1 MEFKFRAV
9 DNRLPLWF
17 SPSSSI
23 GHVYEQALRASYPNA
38 DPRQIPEPMRNEL
51 ILRQIEKERIREE
64 IIAQEMAWRRGL
76 EVEVRR
82 ELMVEREMAMRG
94 GRGMSFEE
102 RLTMRL
108 NSRQPQLPGP
118 FVNQFDCS
126 WLEDRLAFHGHGV
139 SYMLPPVPRL
149 PESEMKLLPEPEM
162 KPSTENNKDKLIV
175 LKKPDPNLCGVKRKA
190 VTPST
195 GVGELPFAGIKKK
208 PKEEWSCALCQVCA
222 TSERGLSEHLQGR
235 RHKAKEAELRAQ
247 KMAKNPNK
255 ASLPKK
261 TAKTA
266 KLAILTTG
274 LEMEAEIEDES
285 LQHNKSGNFSNKKLE
300 NKGEG
305 GDKNDAQLVQK
316 NQELNNLNKS
326 MAESVQRKER
336 TPEIKMKKKFKFWC
350 EMCQIG
356 AYSEMVMEAH
366 KKGKKHLARLQK
378 SSQNSEAV
386 QADKKTKDLE
396 LGAEGAKDSEVVV
409 KETEDSEVVAERAT
423 NSGLVAW
430 GANTE
435 RTGIVIANEKT
446 ETVVANA
453 DESRP
458 PTITIE
464 KEGVH

>member
-1 MEFKFRAV
+1 M
-9 DNRLPLWF
+9 
-17 SPSSSI
+17 
-23 GHVYEQALRASYPNA
+23 
-38 DPRQIPEPMRNEL
+38 
-51 ILRQIEKERIREE
+51 
-64 IIAQEMAWRRGL
+64 
-76 EVEVRR
+76 
-82 ELMVEREMAMRG
+82 
-94 GRGMSFEE
+94 
-102 RLTMRL
+102 
-108 NSRQPQLPGP
+108 
-118 FVNQFDCS
+118 FVLQ
-126 WLEDRLAFHGHGV
+126 
-139 SYMLPPVPRL
+139 
-149 PESEMKLLPEPEM
+149 
-162 KPSTENNKDKLIV
+162 
-175 LKKPDPNLCGVKRKA
+175 KKPDPNLCGAKRKA

-208 PKEEWSCALCQVCA
+208 PKEEWSCALCQVSA

-247 KMAKNPNK
+247 KMPKNPNK

-285 LQHNKSGNFSNKKLE
+285 LQHNKSDNFSNKKSE
-300 NKGEG
+300 KKEEG
-305 GDKNDAQLVQK
+305 GDKNGAQLVQK
-316 NQELNNLNKS
+316 NQQLESLNKS

-356 AYSEMVMEAH
+356 AYSEMVMEGH
-366 KKGKKHLARLQK
+366 NKGKKHLARLQK
-378 SSQNSEAV
+378 CSRNSEAVQADKKAKDLELGAEGEKDSEVVVEETEDSDNSGLESLNKSMAESVQRKERTPEIKMKKKFKFWCEMCQIGAYSEMVMEGHNKGKKHLARLQKCSQNSEAV
-386 QADKKTKDLE
+386 QADKKAKDLE

-409 KETEDSEVVAERAT
+409 EEIEDSD

-435 RTGIVIANEKT
+435 RTEIVIANEKT
-446 ETVVANA
+446 ETVAANA

>member
-1 MEFKFRAV
+1 MVACSILGSLEFIKEVSVFSS
-9 DNRLPLWF
+9 RLNFVWLC
-17 SPSSSI
+17 
-23 GHVYEQALRASYPNA
+23 A
-38 DPRQIPEPMRNEL
+38 L
-51 ILRQIEKERIREE
+51 ILLHPAAIYVSVNW
-64 IIAQEMAWRRGL
+64 ML
-76 EVEVRR
+76 H
-82 ELMVEREMAMRG
+82 G
-94 GRGMSFEE
+94 GEAE
-102 RLTMRL
+102 
-108 NSRQPQLPGP
+108 
-118 FVNQFDCS
+118 
-126 WLEDRLAFHGHGV
+126 
-139 SYMLPPVPRL
+139 
-149 PESEMKLLPEPEM
+149 
-162 KPSTENNKDKLIV
+162 
-175 LKKPDPNLCGVKRKA
+175 KKPDPNLCGAKRKF

-195 GVGELPFAGIKKK
+195 SVGELPFAGIKKK
-208 PKEEWSCALCQVCA
+208 PKEEWSCALCQVSA

-247 KMAKNPNK
+247 KMPKNPNK
-255 ASLPKK
+255 ASIPIKK
-261 TAKTA
+261 TAKAA

-285 LQHNKSGNFSNKKLE
+285 LQHNKSDNISNKKFE
-300 NKGEG
+300 NKEQG

-316 NQELNNLNKS
+316 NHQLESLNKS

-356 AYSEMVMEAH
+356 AYSEMVMEGHNKGKKHLAWLQKCSRNSEAVQADKKAKDLELGAEGEKDSEVVVEETEDSDNSGLESLNKSMAESVQRKERTPEIKMKRKFKFWCEMCQIGAYSEMVMEGH
-366 KKGKKHLARLQK
+366 NKGKKHLARLQK
-378 SSQNSEAV
+378 CSQNSEAV
-386 QADKKTKDLE
+386 QADKKAKDLE

-409 KETEDSEVVAERAT
+409 EETEDSD

-435 RTGIVIANEKT
+435 RTEIVIANEKT
-446 ETVVANA
+446 ETVAANTA